1 MPLASM
7 TASPFRPPA
16 PKPHDGPIGALATIY
31 ALWRNPLEVWTNAH
45 FERPILIGRTAIGLR
60 AVVNDPAAV
69 RRIFLDNVANY
80 RKDALQLRVLRPGL
94 GTGLLTADGEDWRVQ
109 RRALAPLFS
118 PRQVADF
125 APAMHR
131 VAQAAADRYR
141 AAPGGRVADV
151 AADMARVTLE
161 VLEQTLFSQGLARGA
176 EAFQQAVTRYF
187 ETFGRLDPLD
197 LVGAPQFLPR
207 LGRLRG
213 RATLRFFEKAVDDI
227 IAARKALIASGASAP
242 NDLLTLLLRAQDPQT
257 GRAISE
263 QDVRANI
270 VTFIGAGHETT
281 ANALTW
287 TLYLLSQS
295 PEWRARAEAEVDA
308 HFDPENPGD
317 PSDSLPVVKAGLE
330 EALRLY
336 PPAAFLSREAIA
348 EDWLAGVRIPAGTV
362 VTVSPYLLHRHR
374 TLWKDPDVFDPSRFL
389 GENRERIDRYAYIPF
404 GAGLRVCIGMS
415 FAIQEA
421 VIVLAHLLR
430 DLRFDLAPG
439 CVVAPVQRVT
449 LRPRD
454 GMKMLVR
461 RRFPGVATVA

>member
-1 MPLASM
+1 M
-7 TASPFRPPA
+7 
-16 PKPHDGPIGALATIY
+16 
-31 ALWRNPLEVWTNAH
+31 
-45 FERPILIGRTAIGLR
+45 R
-60 AVVNDPAAV
+60 AVVNDPDAV
-69 RRIFLDNVANY
+69 RRVFLDNAANY

-131 VAQAAADRYR
+131 VARAAAARY
-141 AAPGGRVADV
+141 AAARDGRVSDV

-207 LGRLRG
+207 FWRLRG
-213 RATLRFFEKAVDDI
+213 RATLRLLPKGGRRHHRGAQDADRFG
-227 IAARKALIASGASAP
+227 SGAP

-263 QDVRANI
+263 EDVRANI

-287 TLYLLSQS
+287 TLYLLSQA
-295 PEWRARAEAEVDA
+295 PQWRARAEAEVDA
-308 HFDPENPGD
+308 AFDPESSADPG
-317 PSDSLPVVKAGLE
+317 DSLPVVKAVLE

-348 EDWLAGVRIPAGTV
+348 EDWLAGARVPAGTI
-362 VTVSPYLLHRHR
+362 VTVAPFVLHRHR
-374 TLWKDPDVFDPSRFL
+374 QLWKDPDAFDPERFL
-389 GENRERIDRYAYIPF
+389 GDESRADRS
-404 GAGLRVCIGMS
+404 LRLYS
-415 FAIQEA
+415 
-421 VIVLAHLLR
+421 
-430 DLRFDLAPG
+430 
-439 CVVAPVQRVT
+439 
-449 LRPRD
+449 
-454 GMKMLVR
+454 VR
-461 RRFPGVATVA
+461 RRSARVHRHELRDAGGGHRARASPPRAALRSRAGARRRADPARDPAPALRHENDRAPPRAVKRDGVAKIFPQKPFDSSEGLPYISRTPTALPR

>member
-1 MPLASM
+1 MSLAST
-7 TASPFRPPA
+7 TAQPFHPPA
-16 PKPHDGPIGALATIY
+16 PTPRNGPIGTLATLY
-31 ALWRNPLEVWTNAH
+31 ALWRNPLEVWTRAH
-45 FERPILIGRTAIGLR
+45 YELPILIGRTVMGMR
-60 AVVNDPAAV
+60 AVVNDPQAV

-94 GTGLLTADGEDWRVQ
+94 GTGLLTAEGEDWRIQ

-131 VAQAAADRYR
+131 VARAAAERYL
-141 AAPGGRVADV
+141 AGREARVRDV
-151 AADMARVTLE
+151 CVDMARVTLE

-176 EAFQQAVTRYF
+176 AAFQDAVTRYF

-197 LVGAPQFLPR
+197 LVGAPQILPR
-207 LGRLRG
+207 FWRLRG
-213 RATLRFFEKAVDDI
+213 RSTLQFFENAVDDI
-227 IAARKALIASGASAP
+227 IGARKSLIESGAAAP

-263 QDVRANI
+263 ADVRANI

-287 TLYLLSQS
+287 SLYLLSQA
-295 PEWRARAEAEVDA
+295 PDWRARAEAEVDA
-308 HFDPENPGD
+308 RFDPENQGD
-317 PSDSLPVVKAGLE
+317 PSESLPVVKAVLE

-362 VTVSPYLLHRHR
+362 VTVAPYVLHRHR
-374 TLWKDPDVFDPSRFL
+374 RLWSDPDAFDPSRFL

-404 GAGLRVCIGMS
+404 GAGPRVCIGMS
-415 FAIQEA
+415 FALQEA

-430 DLRFDLAPG
+430 ALRFDLAPG
-439 CVVAPVQRVT
+439 HVVAPIQRVT
-449 LRPRD
+449 LRPRF
-454 GMKMLVR
+454 GMRMIVR
-461 RRFPGVATVA
+461 RRAPTASAAG